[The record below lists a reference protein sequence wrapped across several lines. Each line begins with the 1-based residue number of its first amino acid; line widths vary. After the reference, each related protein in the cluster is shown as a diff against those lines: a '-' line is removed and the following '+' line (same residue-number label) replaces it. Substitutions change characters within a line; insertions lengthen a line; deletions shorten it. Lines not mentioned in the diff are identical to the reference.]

1 MIKRESCLQK
11 IRPFMGRDVIKI
23 LTGIRRCG
31 KSVMLG
37 LIQEELVAT
46 GETAD
51 SFVAL
56 DFTSHN
62 LPCAATTKA
71 VHAFAKKKAAA
82 LRGSS
87 GHDGKLRVF
96 LDEIQELSGWEKLV
110 NALLSDFDADIYL
123 TGSNARLLSGE
134 LATYLGGRYV
144 QIRMH
149 PFSYAEFLLARSA
162 SDSRALFENYLV
174 FGGMPFLSV
183 LPLAAD
189 DAKKY
194 LSDIFDSIVLKDIV
208 SRHAIRDVE
217 LLRRVILYFLANVGN
232 TFSASSLV
240 KFLKNEKRT
249 ISTET
254 IYNYIEYCKAAHL
267 LHLLP
272 REDVRG
278 KRILQFQEKIF
289 LADTGLREALLGG
302 NLADIGQILENV
314 VLLELLRRD
323 YQVTVGRE
331 ERGGGGGGREVD
343 FVATRGGNRIYVQV
357 CYLLADNA
365 TVEREFSVLE
375 TIPDAFPKYVVSM
388 DEINR
393 GRNGVLH
400 FNIRD
405 FLLGESF

>member
-1 MIKRESCLQK
+1 MIKRECYLQK
-11 IRPFMGRDVIKI
+11 IRPFMGRDLIKI

-31 KSVMLG
+31 KSVMLE
-37 LIQEELVAT
+37 LIKEELVAT
-46 GETAD
+46 GETED
-51 SFVAL
+51 CFVSL
-56 DFTSHN
+56 NFTSHN
-62 LPCAATTKA
+62 LPCAATAKA
-71 VHAFAKKKAAA
+71 VHAFVKGKSIA
-82 LRGSS
+82 LRG
-87 GHDGKLRVF
+87 GKLRLF
-96 LDEIQELSGWEKLV
+96 LDEIQELTGWEKLV
-110 NALLSDFDADIYL
+110 NALLTDFDADIYL
-123 TGSNARLLSGE
+123 TGSNAKLLSGE

-144 QIRMH
+144 QIKMF
-149 PFSYAEFLLARSA
+149 PFSYAEFLLARDA
-162 SDSRALFENYLV
+162 SDSRELFEKYLV

-331 ERGGGGGGREVD
+331 GGGREVD
-343 FVATRGGNRIYVQV
+343 FIATRGGDRIYVQV
-357 CYLLADNA
+357 CYLLADST

-405 FLLGESF
+405 FLLRESF